1 MRQERSLYADVL
13 GNIDKTFGEFR
24 LNANF
29 GASIY
34 HTSMDELFLAGDLI
48 IPNFFQI
55 NNINFSA
62 NYKPDPLGY

>member
-1 MRQERSLYADVL
+1 MQCVRERSLYADVL

-48 IPNFFQI
+48 IPEFLPN
-55 NNINFSA
+55 
-62 NYKPDPLGY
+62 